1 MFTGCNV
8 GAGANGAPLAPPP
21 WLLKLGRSAAWRLR
35 LGAPLVSIGNEFFEL
50 RSKRESEGTGG
61 ASSKLRL
68 WRDRFS
74 ADLACLKK
82 GKFEMEGFLR
92 DWPPCIEEG

>member
-1 MFTGCNV
+1 M
-8 GAGANGAPLAPPP
+8 
-21 WLLKLGRSAAWRLR
+21 
-35 LGAPLVSIGNEFFEL
+35 GNAFFEL

-61 ASSKLRL
+61 ASSKLWL

-74 ADLACLKK
+74 ADLACLKN

-92 DWPPCIEEG
+92 DWPYSDEGYGEFGTSPGGLGRVTICEDCRDRWP